1 MRELGKKEG
10 EMKFYLAILNDLLI
24 CGEHDAEMLS
34 ILERTVFQ
42 DFLML
47 IVESPW

>member
-1 MRELGKKEG
+1 MGEKQG
-10 EMKFYLAILNDLLI
+10 EMKFYLAILNDLLT
-24 CGEHDAEMLS
+24 CGERDAEMLW

-42 DFLML
+42 EFLIL

>member
-1 MRELGKKEG
+1 
-10 EMKFYLAILNDLLI
+10 MKFYLAILNDLLI
-24 CGEHDAEMLS
+24 CGENDAEMLL